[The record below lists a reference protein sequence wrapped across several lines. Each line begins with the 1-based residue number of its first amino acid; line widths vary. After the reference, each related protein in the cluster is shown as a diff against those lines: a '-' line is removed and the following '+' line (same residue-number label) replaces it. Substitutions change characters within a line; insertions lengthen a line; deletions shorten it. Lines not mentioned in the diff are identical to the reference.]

1 MLFLILSLII
11 QVGLIVHI
19 VKTGR
24 GMMWVFIVLFF
35 PLVGALAYFIVE
47 ILPELPKTP
56 VGKVH
61 KGLLRKMFDRR
72 Q

>member
-24 GMMWVFIVLFF
+24 GMMWVVIVLD
-35 PLVGALAYFIVE
+35 G
-47 ILPELPKTP
+47 P
-56 VGKVH
+56 V
-61 KGLLRKMFDRR
+61 KGE
-72 Q
+72 QHA